1 MFKSFNNDFLL
12 DSPVYLFDVC
22 LLCSDLDNF
31 FSFDFNLSELLNQD
45 WNLNNFLNNSFD
57 ILIDL
62 NDLRYYFF
70 NFNNFR
76 NIHSF
81 LDNLLHLI
89 HLGNLGHSIN
99 DFFDDLL
106 DFFDL
111 LNDSFNRDN
120 FLSESLNFNNSIL
133 KVGYYFL
140 HFLNSLLDNNVVNL
154 SLNLNHLD
162 LFLFD
167 RDNSVSE
174 LINLLYLSVN
184 YFDRDHFLNNSIN
197 RDLNLNWYYNV
208 PVYLNYLWLFNYVCN
223 NLLDL

>member
-1 MFKSFNNDFLL
+1 MFKSFDNDFLL
-12 DSPVYLFDVC
+12 DSPVHLFDVC
-22 LLCSDLDNF
+22 LLCSDLDDF
-31 FSFDFNLSELLNQD
+31 FSFHFNLSELLNQD

-70 NFNNFR
+70 NFNDFG

-89 HLGNLGHSIN
+89 HLGNLGDSIN
-99 DFFDDLL
+99 DFFDDLP

-140 HFLNSLLDNNVVNL
+140 HFLNSLLDNYVVNL
-154 SLNLNHLD
+154 SLNLNHFD
-162 LFLFD
+162 LLLFD
-167 RDNSVSE
+167 RDDSISE

-184 YFDRDHFLNNSIN
+184 YFDRDHFLDNSIN